1 MGTIVKNRH
10 RKQAETW
17 QIHILLTTK
26 VKVAKSTV
34 GIGPNKALSE
44 LHCACPT
51 RMCLSSRILSLF
63 TWLYEKKN
71 MQAK

>member
-17 QIHILLTTK
+17 KIHILLTTE
-26 VKVAKSTV
+26 VKVAKGTV

-44 LHCACPT
+44 LHCTCST
-51 RMCLSSRILSLF
+51 RICLAVESSPYLHGFMRKR
-63 TWLYEKKN
+63 TCK
-71 MQAK
+71 